1 MTVERFKK
9 EFSVLRTHT
18 FMFRNDFM
26 VCAEDEKKKNRNR
39 RAALGVLTKTERQV
53 CVCGGPSGDP
63 PLPPPAVCLKLQ
75 AFILESSERKRRTHH
90 RPESVNMSQQRQEV
104 KHRMLQE
111 ELTFKIKQEVDS
123 EAEQS
128 DRSST
133 LKNGIEKQ
141 TSGKAHTCQRRPV
154 SSVSLLQTEG
164 RFHTQ

>member
-1 MTVERFKK
+1 
-9 EFSVLRTHT
+9 
-18 FMFRNDFM
+18 
-26 VCAEDEKKKNRNR
+26 
-39 RAALGVLTKTERQV
+39 
-53 CVCGGPSGDP
+53 
-63 PLPPPAVCLKLQ
+63 
-75 AFILESSERKRRTHH
+75 
-90 RPESVNMSQQRQEV
+90 MSQQRQEV

-133 LKNGIEKQ
+133 LKNGIEKR

-154 SSVSLLQTEG
+154 GSVSLLQTEG

>member
-1 MTVERFKK
+1 
-9 EFSVLRTHT
+9 
-18 FMFRNDFM
+18 M

-63 PLPPPAVCLKLQ
+63 PPPPSAVCLKLQ

>member
-1 MTVERFKK
+1 
-9 EFSVLRTHT
+9 
-18 FMFRNDFM
+18 MFRNDFM

-63 PLPPPAVCLKLQ
+63 PPPPSAVCLKLQ

>member
-63 PLPPPAVCLKLQ
+63 PPPPSAVCLKLQ

>member
-63 PLPPPAVCLKLQ
+63 PPPSAVCLKLQ